1 MLRLAT
7 AVVAI
12 SISLLPALPTAA
24 QTDTTQTPNPDQV
37 ELVGVVD
44 VLQVSGLID
53 PIEVNSIRKA
63 LDRAVAEGS
72 LALVLQVNSSGAT
85 VSDAELEAL
94 IGELSDAPIVVGL
107 WVGQS
112 GASISH
118 EAVMLGGGADLVG
131 ISPGSRMGP
140 VAAEFGGVPVPER
153 FSPLIGTRLSD
164 ERAVDAG
171 SADVVAATLGDFVL
185 AFEDQGLLSGI
196 SKVVDPG
203 AEIPK
208 RNLLVQVRFSK
219 LGLVD
224 QLMHTV
230 ASPAVAYLLLLIG
243 LSMILLDYFTAGI
256 GVAGMTGAVSLLLAA
271 YGLGVLPTRP
281 LGLGLLTLSVLAFAV
296 DVQTGVPRFWTGV
309 GTASLVLGSFTLYS
323 GLSLSW
329 LTLIV
334 GIGLML
340 AFVFSGMPS
349 LVRTRFSTTTIGREH
364 LLGQMGIIEVDVDPD
379 GVVNLDGALWRA
391 RTNRGT
397 PLRRGDRARVIAI
410 EGTVLEVEPEEGGA
424 IDYREMRG
432 RRSEAEAEPG

>member
-1 MLRLAT
+1 VLRLAT
-7 AVVAI
+7 AVAAI
-12 SISLLPALPTAA
+12 FISLLPTLPTAA
-24 QTDTTQTPNPDQV
+24 QTDTTGVPDTQQV

-53 PIEVNSIRKA
+53 PIEVNSIRRA
-63 LDRAVAEGS
+63 LDRAVEGGS

-85 VSDAELEAL
+85 VSDAELGDL
-94 IGELSDAPIVVGL
+94 VSDLSDAPIVVGV
-107 WVGQS
+107 WIGQS
-112 GASISH
+112 GASVSH
-118 EAVMLGGGADLVG
+118 EAVMLGSGADLIG

-140 VAAEFGGVPVPER
+140 IGDSFGGAPVPGR
-153 FSPLIGTRLSD
+153 FAPLVGRSLSD
-164 ERAVDAG
+164 NSAVDAG
-171 SADVVAATLGDFVL
+171 AADVVAATLGDFVL
-185 AFEDQGLLSGI
+185 AFEDRGVMTGI
-196 SKVVDPG
+196 SRVVDPG

-281 LGLGLLTLSVLAFAV
+281 LGLGLLVLAVLAFAV

-309 GTASLVLGSFTLYS
+309 GVLSLLVGSFTLYS

-364 LLGQMGIIEVDVDPD
+364 LLGQVGVIEVDVDPD
-379 GVVNLDGALWRA
+379 GVVQLDGALWRA

-397 PLRRGDRARVIAI
+397 PLRRGDRARVTAI

-424 IDYREMRG
+424 VDYREMRG
-432 RRSEAEAEPG
+432 RRSEAGTG